1 MTSLKNHHFKKTQM
15 TVCLVT
21 LVFLH
26 TPLRKKS
33 KSFIGQITTVDQI
46 VHLVHRLV
54 VCHFDLVAQLREG
67 LHGDGSIHV
76 GPVACVHF

>member
-1 MTSLKNHHFKKTQM
+1 MISLKNHHFKKTPM
-15 TVCLVT
+15 TECLVT
-21 LVFLH
+21 FVFLP
-26 TPLRKKS
+26 TPLQKKS
-33 KSFIGQITTVDQI
+33 KSLIGEITTVNQL

-54 VCHFDLVAQLREG
+54 VGHFDLVAQLREG